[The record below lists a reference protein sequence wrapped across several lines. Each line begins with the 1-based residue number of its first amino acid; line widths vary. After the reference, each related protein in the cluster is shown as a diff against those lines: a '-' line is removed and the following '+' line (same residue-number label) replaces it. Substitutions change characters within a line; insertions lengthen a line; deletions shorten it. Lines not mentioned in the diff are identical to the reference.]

1 MADTRAVRPGELEW
15 IRTTVAGRHAEY
27 GVAGSGPVVV
37 FLHGWGLSHRA
48 YRRGLKRLIAAGM
61 CVYAPAL
68 PGFGSADLP
77 ADARDLPGYARWV
90 EQFVDAVGLVDP
102 VTLVGHSFGG
112 GVAIQTAYDC
122 PALVARLVII
132 NSIGGSAWSRGGVV
146 RSIRERPLWDWG
158 LHMQADVFPLRQ
170 ITRVLPVIAADAVP
184 NMLRHPGAIV
194 RVAKLAR
201 LADLTGELEELKRR
215 RLPVVILW
223 GRSDTVIPFASLE
236 SLRAAL
242 GDPEVITVPGNHT
255 WLLADPDAFGEVM
268 TNVLRAAELGGSG
281 QPA

>member
-1 MADTRAVRPGELEW
+1 
-15 IRTTVAGRHAEY
+15 
-27 GVAGSGPVVV
+27 
-37 FLHGWGLSHRA
+37 
-48 YRRGLKRLIAAGM
+48 
-61 CVYAPAL
+61 
-68 PGFGSADLP
+68 
-77 ADARDLPGYARWV
+77 
-90 EQFVDAVGLVDP
+90 
-102 VTLVGHSFGG
+102 
-112 GVAIQTAYDC
+112 
-122 PALVARLVII
+122 
-132 NSIGGSAWSRGGVV
+132 
-146 RSIRERPLWDWG
+146 
-158 LHMQADVFPLRQ
+158 MQADVFPLRQ